1 VIDIQ
6 GLRKRYGL
14 TWVLRDIS
22 LQVADGQFVVI
33 LGPNGAGKS
42 TLLRILATLCGFEG
56 GRVTIGGHDVQRAA
70 TQVRRQIGYVAH
82 QSMLY
87 ADLTAA
93 ENLEFFGRLYEVP
106 RLGERIAALL
116 RQVSLER
123 RRDDRVR
130 TFSRGMSQRLA
141 IARALLSDPPLLLL
155 DEPST
160 GLDPSANYAAA
171 WKEVIATANQSGRTY
186 AFRAMQDS
194 AEQAAPHDG
203 LGIVGF
209 AGVAAGGIFM
219 RDVLPIEKALLLYE
233 PFSAA
238 ATYESLQ

>member
-1 VIDIQ
+1 VIEIQ

-155 DEPST
+155 DEPDD
-160 GLDPSANYAAA
+160 GLDPEA
-171 WKEVIATANQSGRTY
+171 
-186 AFRAMQDS
+186 
-194 AEQAAPHDG
+194 AEQLSGYLAGERTVLMVSHNLARGLHMADRILMLAQGRVAFDTPAKELSLGELEGQYRQYTGAVRTGDG
-203 LGIVGF
+203 H
-209 AGVAAGGIFM
+209 AVAA
-219 RDVLPIEKALLLYE
+219 
-233 PFSAA
+233 
-238 ATYESLQ
+238 